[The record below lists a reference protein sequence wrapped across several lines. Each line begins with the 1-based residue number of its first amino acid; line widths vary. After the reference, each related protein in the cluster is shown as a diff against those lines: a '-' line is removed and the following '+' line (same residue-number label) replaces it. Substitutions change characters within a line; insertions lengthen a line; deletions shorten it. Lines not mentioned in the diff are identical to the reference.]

1 MAHWV
6 LLVGVCLRGGGREK
20 DRVEGGSKGESKLR
34 EGVGCTKNQGGEDR
48 EFQKKCLC
56 RFHRDNSY
64 MLGLKSR
71 TKDLRPRPG
80 QGQQKDKEAQSEG
93 CTHEGCGIIE

>member
-6 LLVGVCLRGGGREK
+6 LLVGVCLRGEGREK

-48 EFQKKCLC
+48 EFQKNV
-56 RFHRDNSY
+56 FVDS
-64 MLGLKSR
+64 
-71 TKDLRPRPG
+71 T
-80 QGQQKDKEAQSEG
+80 E
-93 CTHEGCGIIE
+93 IIATCWV